1 MTGPAMD
8 REPAS
13 LAPMGEQ
20 VRIGTAAS
28 ILGVSVDTLR
38 RWEEDGRV
46 AFVRSAGGQRT
57 IDIESLRALLRER
70 HAPTGVSARNQLD
83 GTVVAV
89 TKEGLVAQIELACGP
104 YRVVSL
110 ITREAADEL
119 DLKPGDPAT
128 AVVKSTSVEV
138 RRS

>member
-1 MTGPAMD
+1 M
-8 REPAS
+8 
-13 LAPMGEQ
+13 
-20 VRIGTAAS
+20 RIGTAAA

-38 RWEEDGRV
+38 RWEEAGRV
-46 AFVRSAGGQRT
+46 AFERSAGGQRT
-57 IDIESLRALLRER
+57 VAAATLRELVRER
-70 HAPTGVSARNQLD
+70 HQPTGMSARNQLD
-83 GTVVAV
+83 GIVVAV
-89 TKEGLVAQIELACGP
+89 QKEGLVAQIELACGP

-119 DLKPGDPAT
+119 DLKPGDSAT

>member
-1 MTGPAMD
+1 MD
-8 REPAS
+8 DR
-13 LAPMGEQ
+13 
-20 VRIGTAAS
+20 VRIGTAAA

-38 RWEEDGRV
+38 RWEEAGRV
-46 AFVRSAGGQRT
+46 AFERSAGGQRT
-57 IDIESLRALLRER
+57 VAAATLRELVRER
-70 HAPTGVSARNQLD
+70 HQPTGMSARNQLD
-83 GTVVAV
+83 GIVVAV
-89 TKEGLVAQIELACGP
+89 QKEGLVAQIELACGP

-119 DLKPGDPAT
+119 DLKPGDSAT

>member
-1 MTGPAMD
+1 MD
-8 REPAS
+8 DH
-13 LAPMGEQ
+13 

-46 AFVRSAGGQRT
+46 AFERSAGGQRT
-57 IDIESLRALLRER
+57 IAASVLRDLLRER
-70 HAPTGVSARNQLD
+70 QQPTGMSARNQLD
-83 GTVVAV
+83 GIVVAV
-89 TKEGLVAQIELACGP
+89 AKEGLVAQIELACGP